1 MSPTIIDN
9 DLIIKIYDGLNQS
22 SNSKSLIKWLLYGN
36 VLLEDPLSYYIIIF
50 KYLPKYVVGTYNT
63 LWVCSI
69 YLKVLPPM

>member
-1 MSPTIIDN
+1 MVVVWKCTI
-9 DLIIKIYDGLNQS
+9 
-22 SNSKSLIKWLLYGN
+22 
-36 VLLEDPLSYYIIIF
+36 LEDPMSYYIIIF